1 MSDVYEADVVVV
13 GAGLG
18 GLSSARH
25 LQEAGHSV
33 VVVEGHSKPG
43 GYAHFFRWEDYRFE
57 VALHALDGLGPG
69 GWARRN
75 FETLDILD
83 RVEFNRL
90 DPFYT
95 VRFPDFEVTVPGDLA
110 GYLDEIG
117 RVFPEELAGA
127 KELFAE
133 IERVAHDLSAYGRDR
148 AAGDR
153 VPMHEMPARYPH
165 MAAAFGSNWADFLGR
180 FITSDEAQALLSTL
194 WGYLGLPPSRLS
206 AGLMAMTLHSYHTG
220 GAWYPTGGSG
230 TMSWKIV
237 EAIEERGGTVLLRNE
252 VRGIDLSEPMGVKV
266 TTSRGT
272 EVRAKA
278 LVSNASPRSTL
289 ALIEG
294 PPVDDAWA
302 SAVGSETPALSS
314 MVVHLALDR
323 DVAADGWDHHE
334 FFDMVTYD
342 LEAEYEAVLD
352 GRFEDVSMI
361 VSNYTVVDPTC
372 APTGGSVLAL
382 TVLAPWDHKNLWG
395 TGGDRTNYRVKQG
408 YLDVKDEA
416 GNILVDRAEQLIPG
430 LRDSIL
436 EMRVGTPLT
445 NARYVR
451 QPSGSLYGRE
461 QTVMN
466 QMNRRGPRTP
476 IDNVFLAG
484 AWVGGGGM
492 TPAIDSGRT
501 AARAAARYLD
511 SVSD

>member
-1 MSDVYEADVVVV
+1 MADSYEADVVVV

-18 GLSSARH
+18 GLSAARH
-25 LQEAGHSV
+25 LQEAGYSV

-43 GYAHFFRWEDYRFE
+43 GYAHFFRWEDFRFE

-110 GYLDEIG
+110 GYLDEFG
-117 RVFPEELAGA
+117 RVFPDELISA

-133 IERVAHDLSAYGRDR
+133 IERVSHDLGAFGRDR
-148 AAGDR
+148 ASGER

-165 MAAAFGSNWADFLGR
+165 MAGAFGSNWADFLGR
-180 FITSDEAQALLSTL
+180 FIEADEAKALLSTL

-252 VRGIDLSEPMGVKV
+252 VRTVDLSDPLGAKV
-266 TTSRGT
+266 TTSRGI
-272 EVRAKA
+272 EVRARA
-278 LVSNASPRSTL
+278 VVSNASPRSTL
-289 ALIEG
+289 ALIEDSE
-294 PPVDDAWA
+294 VDESWA
-302 SAVGSETPALSS
+302 EDVGSETPALSS
-314 MVVHLALDR
+314 LVVHLALDR
-323 DVAADGWDHHE
+323 DVAAEGWTHHE
-334 FFDMVTYD
+334 FFDMVGYD
-342 LEAEYEAVLD
+342 LEAEYEAVVE

-361 VSNYTVVDPTC
+361 VSNYTVVDPSC
-372 APTGGSVLAL
+372 APPGCSVLAL
-382 TVLAPWDHKNLWG
+382 TVLAPWDHRNVWG
-395 TGGDRTNYRVKQG
+395 TGGDRTNYRVNPD
-408 YLDVKDEA
+408 YIEVKDEA
-416 GNILVDRAEQLIPG
+416 GAVLVDRAEAMIPG

-436 EMRVGTPLT
+436 EMRIGTPLT

-451 QPSGSLYGRE
+451 QPMGSLYGRE
-461 QTVMN
+461 QTVMS
-466 QMNRRGPRTP
+466 QLNRRGPKTP
-476 IDNVFLAG
+476 FGNVFLAG

-501 AARAAARYLD
+501 AANAAARYLD
-511 SVSD
+511 SVG